1 LEEVIL
7 LDLSL
12 SHQHNVEQ
20 MLWRS
25 AFYQV
30 IETFRRVSSEPRSDG
45 TSGKHLITVLDAVC
59 RVRSDKD
66 RTGTITIVPVRTGT
80 VILEKYRKF

>member
-1 LEEVIL
+1 MCVRI
-7 LDLSL
+7 
-12 SHQHNVEQ
+12 QNTY
-20 MLWRS
+20 S
-25 AFYQV
+25 A
-30 IETFRRVSSEPRSDG
+30 TMRVR
-45 TSGKHLITVLDAVC
+45 I